1 MNELFDLDFD
11 GSETLSREARLLLF
25 RLLGQGI
32 MSQNQAQEALDIYRR
47 QKKPLREILD
57 SMRVVDPQEYATN
70 LAEATQSGYLG
81 ELIGTENFTWD
92 RKLIRRF
99 RQRDLI
105 RNLFCPISGD
115 EALILTLVV
124 DLENEVIEKTINEVF
139 PDAEVV
145 KMVAT
150 EMQIRWLISK
160 VFQEDQTDTFVP
172 FDLELEGIDELSEQS
187 LLVLLRLLTS
197 KSITE
202 TQAQEAIQKHLHNRT
217 PLLDILG
224 AMGAISPRKYA
235 TNLAEVTQVGYLSE
249 LLSTDH
255 LALNPEFIQRF
266 NPADLIRHL
275 FCPLSGDEELVVVL
289 AVDPNAEVIDEIIH
303 KVMPNADIVKMIGT
317 ERDVKRLVD
326 QVFEKLITHKA
337 IHELRLAKPEE
348 SASQVFTGWQILLLG
363 ALSIG
368 LVAGLL
374 WQPSLTATILIT
386 GVSLFYTMSII
397 YKLIISLMGSLSQM
411 EVRITKEEVAAIPYR
426 DLPIYSILVPVYKEP
441 EVVPTLLKAL
451 SRMDYP
457 SEKLDVLLLM
467 EADDKETIEAARAVN
482 PPTFFRFLLIPPSI
496 PRTKPKACNYGVPF
510 CRGEYVTIY
519 DAEDIPEPDQLKKA
533 LLAFRKGAKS
543 LVCVQAALNYFNS
556 RENYLTRMFTLE
568 YSYWFDYMLPGLDAL
583 SLPIPLGGTSNHF
596 RLDRLRELGA
606 WDPFNV
612 TEDADLG
619 IRASV
624 RGYTV
629 GIINSTTYE
638 EANKAPRN
646 WIRQRS
652 RWIKGYMQTWL
663 VHNRHPLRLLG
674 RIGLKNWLSYQFF
687 IGGTF
692 LIFLI
697 NPILWAFYLIWLIA
711 NPAWIDALF
720 GGWLF
725 YFAAFN
731 LLIGNMFGIYL
742 NMIAVFRRKLFD
754 LTPYALTNPIYWIM
768 HSIAAYMALWQLFT
782 KPFYWEKTKHGLTSH
797 ESDQFLS
804 TQNITTSSTI

>member
-1 MNELFDLDFD
+1 MEELFDLDFRGLED
-11 GSETLSREARLLLF
+11 LNEESRLVLY
-25 RLLGQGI
+25 RLLGEKI
-32 MSQNQAQEALDIYRR
+32 ISQRQAQEILDVYRR
-47 QKKPLREILD
+47 EREPLRDILNAK
-57 SMRVVDPQEYATN
+57 RIIDPQQYAFH
-70 LAEATQSGYLG
+70 LAEATQVGYLG
-81 ELIGTENFTWD
+81 ELLGTENFTWD
-92 RKLIRRF
+92 HKLIRRF
-99 RQRDLI
+99 RQADLL
-105 RNLFCPISGD
+105 RHLFCPISGD
-115 EALILTLVV
+115 EFLVV
-124 DLENEVIEKTINEVF
+124 VLSVDSEAQVIRESVQNVF
-139 PDAEVV
+139 PDAEVII
-145 KMVAT
+145 MVAT
-150 EMQIRWLISK
+150 EMEIRWLISK
-160 VFQEDQTDTFVP
+160 AFQEDHTDTFVP
-172 FDLELEGIDELSEQS
+172 FSLELENIELLSEES
-187 LLVLLRLLTS
+187 LLVLLRLLSTGA
-197 KSITE
+197 ITE
-202 TQAQEAIQKHLHNRT
+202 SQAQNAINTHLQNET

-224 AMGAISPRKYA
+224 STGAISPRKYA
-235 TNLAEVTQVGYLSE
+235 TNLAEVTQAGYLSE
-249 LLSTDH
+249 LMSTEH
-255 LALNPEFIQRF
+255 MALDPDFIQQF
-266 NPADLIRHL
+266 NPADLMRHL
-275 FCPLSGDEELVVVL
+275 FCPISGDDDLVLVL
-289 AVDPNAEVIDEIIH
+289 AVN
-303 KVMPNADIVKMIGT
+303 PNADIIEGLIKKVVPDADVVSMVGT

-326 QVFEKLITHKA
+326 QVFEEQITHKA

-348 SASQVFTGWQILLLG
+348 SASQVFTGWQIVVMGL
-363 ALSIG
+363 LSIG

-374 WQPSLTATILIT
+374 WQPWLTATSIIT
-386 GVSLFYTMSII
+386 GLSLFYSLSII
-397 YKLIISLMGSLSQM
+397 YKLIISLMGSLAEM
-411 EVRITKEEVAAIPYR
+411 EVRITKEDVAAVAYN

-467 EADDKETIEAARAVN
+467 EADDDQTIQAARAAD
-482 PPTFFRFLLIPPSI
+482 PPTFFRFLLIPPSH

-519 DAEDIPEPDQLKKA
+519 DAEDIPEPDQLKKSV
-533 LLAFRKGAKS
+533 LAFQKGPKS

-556 RENYLTRMFTLE
+556 SENYLTRMFTLE

-583 SLPIPLGGTSNHF
+583 GLPIPLGGTSNHF

-619 IRASV
+619 IRASA

-629 GIINSTTYE
+629 GIINSTTFE
-638 EANKAPRN
+638 EANKAPKN

-663 VHNRHPLRLLG
+663 VHNRNPIKLLG

-692 LIFLI
+692 LIFLA
-697 NPILWAFYLIWLIA
+697 NPLLWVFYLVWLLV

-720 GGWLF
+720 GGWVF

-731 LLIGNMFGIYL
+731 FLIGNMFGIYL
-742 NMIAVFRRKLFD
+742 NMIAVFRRKLFH

-782 KPFYWEKTKHGLTSH
+782 KPFYWEKTEHGLTNH
-797 ESDQFLS
+797 HSDDFLNEAPAS
-804 TQNITTSSTI
+804 VT